1 MGKSVKSTGGKT
13 GQQLVRQVG
22 MERGRQARGCPR
34 LHATATP
41 GPAGGA
47 QVVPNAGLSSTR
59 CRIRPQSGTCCGAPD
74 APSVSVQE
82 CLCRRTRDGDRDGE
96 SHAVQR
102 QAAGLAAVYL
112 DHGTDLIYRGN
123 LSSKYVPRRN
133 KPV

>member
-1 MGKSVKSTGGKT
+1 MGKGVKSTGGKT

-34 LHATATP
+34 LRAT
-41 GPAGGA
+41 AGGA

-59 CRIRPQSGTCCGAPD
+59 CRIRPRVPVWDMLWCSRCPI
-74 APSVSVQE
+74 SVSVQE

-96 SHAVQR
+96 SRAVQR
-102 QAAGLAAVYL
+102 QAAGLAGVYL